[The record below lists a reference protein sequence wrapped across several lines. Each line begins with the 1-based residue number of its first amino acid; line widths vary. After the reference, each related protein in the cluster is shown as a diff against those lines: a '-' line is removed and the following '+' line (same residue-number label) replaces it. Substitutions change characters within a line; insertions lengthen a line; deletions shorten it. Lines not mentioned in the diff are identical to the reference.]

1 MRTSR
6 IMAAAAAAA
15 IAFTSGC
22 GGGDEPKTGATSG
35 KPPASASASPAANA
49 KDVLDKAVK
58 DLNASTYTYRMAI
71 PEGTFSGAIDPA
83 GKQQVKAEGAVGG
96 VKFTIEGIVLGT
108 EYYYRTSAAAPGIDP
123 KKWYKLDRSKVTKPE
138 IIGLIEEKDPTG
150 SQTFVGR
157 VGSAK
162 LESPTTITGTFDL
175 SVGGDLGIDDA
186 AVLAALG
193 EKAKRAPFTATLDD
207 QQRLT
212 SVKITVPAYG
222 TVGEQTMTVEYA
234 GHGQPVAVAA
244 PKSADVLAA
253 TAAVYALL
261 NR

>member
-6 IMAAAAAAA
+6 IMAAVAVAA

-35 KPPASASASPAANA
+35 KAPASASPSPADA
-49 KDVLDKAVK
+49 KSVLDKAVK
-58 DLNASTYTYRMAI
+58 GLNASTYTYRMAI
-71 PEGTFSGAIDPA
+71 AEGTFSGAIDPA

-96 VKFTIEGIVLGT
+96 VKFTIEGIVVGAD
-108 EYYYRTSAAAPGIDP
+108 YFYKSSAAAPGIDP

-138 IIGLIEEKDPTG
+138 IVGLIEEKDPTG

-162 LESPTTITGTFDL
+162 LESPTTVTGTFDL
-175 SVGGDLGIDDA
+175 SAGGDLGIDDS

-193 EKAKRAPFTATLDD
+193 EKAKNAPFTATLDD

-212 SVKITVPAYG
+212 ALRITVPAYG
-222 TVGEQTMTVEYA
+222 TVGEQAMTVEYA

-244 PKSADVLAA
+244 PKASDVLPA